1 MTKHL
6 KLAGRSFLLGLALF
20 ISMPTVQ
27 ALAQNIQTYRDE
39 IRQYQNRVEQIKTG
53 DSSRYNT
60 EMSQIASWI
69 DESLIL
75 IGKDEVDK
83 VKSLVLKIGV
93 YVDFVEASMA
103 RDVAMRGA
111 IEAETQLKALKA
123 EYGKL
128 DAQVQQLTAEEAILQ
143 EKLNSLKK

>member
-6 KLAGRSFLLGLALF
+6 KLAGRSFLLGPALF
-20 ISMPTVQ
+20 ISLPTVQ

-53 DSSRYNT
+53 DPSRYNS

-103 RDVAMRGA
+103 RDVAMKGA

-128 DAQVQQLTAEEAILQ
+128 DAQVQQLTAEESILQ